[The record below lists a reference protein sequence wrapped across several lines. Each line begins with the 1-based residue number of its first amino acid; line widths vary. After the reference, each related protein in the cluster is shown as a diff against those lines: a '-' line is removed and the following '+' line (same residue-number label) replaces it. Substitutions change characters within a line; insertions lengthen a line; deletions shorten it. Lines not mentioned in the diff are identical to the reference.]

1 MTDYYPNLTV
11 GVVKEI
17 KGTSVI
23 IRMTD
28 KTSQLFH
35 FYRGKKYSGVMIG
48 TYLGIQRGRYTIV
61 GKVEKEYAYDQF
73 QDIEK
78 QEFSKERFVREVEVK
93 IIGSFLNG
101 KFEQGIIAFP
111 QIFNNAILLSKDL
124 HEKIFEE
131 EKTPSLPLLP
141 FGKVWPD
148 NYKINLHWE
157 NLFNTHIAI
166 FGNTGSGKS
175 NTLAKIY
182 YELFQLNEKKSINVG
197 ESKFIIFDF
206 NGEYINEKTIS
217 SDKKIYNLSNLDSNE
232 KSDKI
237 EIPRSYFWNV
247 EMLSIIFGATEQ
259 TQKPFLKRVINHYIH
274 NNKNENLNKD
284 INYHLK
290 MAFKNVYMSPNRD
303 SLNLL
308 KHLIDLLGLR
318 NNDVSE
324 WIDKTVYNSTKQDFY
339 SELSIDE
346 WNGKYWNPSEEA
358 INKEI
363 EKINVNS
370 KIRDKYDRNSINY
383 LKIAIYLNMI
393 FELKYHRIQYDHIA
407 PLLQRIETKL
417 KDLESL
423 IKISEND
430 NKLFNDKNL
439 NIVSLKYVNEDMK
452 LIIPLVVSKTLYA
465 HNKEFNKNKDY
476 IVNLIID
483 EAHNILSNKSNN
495 ESVKWKDYR
504 LEVFEEIIKEGR
516 KFNFYITIAS
526 QRPAD
531 ISPTIISQIHNYFI
545 HRLVNENDLKMLDN
559 SMTTLD
565 IVSKENI
572 PNLAPG
578 QLICTGISFKIPLII
593 EVEKLSSENAPES
606 ESANLENIWISK
618 KD

>member
-1 MTDYYPNLTV
+1 M
-11 GVVKEI
+11 
-17 KGTSVI
+17 
-23 IRMTD
+23 
-28 KTSQLFH
+28 
-35 FYRGKKYSGVMIG
+35 
-48 TYLGIQRGRYTIV
+48 
-61 GKVEKEYAYDQF
+61 A
-73 QDIEK
+73 
-78 QEFSKERFVREVEVK
+78 
-93 IIGSFLNG
+93 
-101 KFEQGIIAFP
+101 
-111 QIFNNAILLSKDL
+111 
-124 HEKIFEE
+124 
-131 EKTPSLPLLP
+131 
-141 FGKVWPD
+141 D

-206 NGEYINEKTIS
+206 NGEYINEKLLVVT
-217 SDKKIYNLSNLDSNE
+217 KIYNLSNLDSNE

-237 EIPRSYFWNV
+237 EIPRSYFG
-247 EMLSIIFGATEQ
+247 ML
-259 TQKPFLKRVINHYIH
+259 KCFLLFLVLLSKHKSLFKRVINHYIH

-465 HNKEFNKNKDY
+465 HNKEFNKTK
-476 IVNLIID
+476 II
-483 EAHNILSNKSNN
+483 L
-495 ESVKWKDYR
+495 
-504 LEVFEEIIKEGR
+504 
-516 KFNFYITIAS
+516 
-526 QRPAD
+526 
-531 ISPTIISQIHNYFI
+531 
-545 HRLVNENDLKMLDN
+545 
-559 SMTTLD
+559 
-565 IVSKENI
+565 
-572 PNLAPG
+572 
-578 QLICTGISFKIPLII
+578 
-593 EVEKLSSENAPES
+593 
-606 ESANLENIWISK
+606 
-618 KD
+618 